1 MNSTAATFATTAADR
16 PVRVG
21 NRRKLA
27 VAGRLTWR
35 DANGT
40 LRFASVVT
48 RDVSDT
54 DVFVECQGP
63 ASIPKF
69 RLVHFQVERSAQSRP
84 TCRPSLRAGKLLS
97 AIYRVGP
104 CESAT
109 GTPKG
114 YAIRLLNA
122 PSNAK
127 STKAPLATGEL
138 RRAAPGLGSRLR
150 GSIRRR

>member
-1 MNSTAATFATTAADR
+1 MNRIAAHVDAPAEPQT
-16 PVRVG
+16 RVG

-69 RLVHFQVERSAQSRP
+69 RLVHFQVERSAQNRVDLP
-84 TCRPSLRAGKLLS
+84 PALRAGKLLS

-122 PSNAK
+122 PSIAK
-127 STKAPLATGEL
+127 STKAPLAV
-138 RRAAPGLGSRLR
+138 AN
-150 GSIRRR
+150 